1 MTRKD
6 RAKKNTPNAHI
17 SVSDKLSVSE
27 KRSSIEQRNT
37 EHLREHLREHLH
49 GTSGKNAPKPTPVP
63 PAKTRQPWNYKSW
76 ASSLSSLLL
85 LMGIGTAITGTGYLS
100 LQFLL
105 NPRSVIWVNN
115 YLPEPLQVKVAGWD
129 QPRTMKELTADLKKS
144 ELWFGEQIRL
154 SAANQA
160 DFVVPVF
167 QNRDDCTDACQ
178 QIVELRV
185 YRSVAHPYH
194 KTKEQHYQMVSQ
206 LSVLGMEDWFVQEPF
221 VNAQVDVPP
230 PSAAILGFNSVEL
243 LSDQAPK
250 EGIWLTLKGERDQ
263 IGTYGQVLHYNPGKS
278 SLTAMMPW
286 TSPAREMPHWENIAL
301 GGSPELVVNQT
312 IGLDPLY
319 QIYLLEPDR
328 GNLSGLKLR
337 NLSLTKPVLEARS
350 YLDALKLAKVG
361 LWSLALE
368 SINALGEDTLKSN
381 TTAQLQ
387 RDVIKYHAQIFK
399 AQSEQPSANTSQQV
413 LADLM
418 DGRWEKA
425 IKAVKATPGDREE
438 VIELLNADSGQLLK
452 RLAAALEIQPGNPA
466 LQSWNAAMKMARG
479 GKGSAI
485 AWLKTQPT
493 QPSGGD
499 RSKMLADIAPSLN
512 PTPKPTISPTP
523 VSRPSS
529 IPTPI
534 PSPAILPS
542 PAAIPVRD
550 NQTEI
555 APRSVEPKKSETT
568 Q

>member
-6 RAKKNTPNAHI
+6 RDKKNQSQPQNNTANAHI
-17 SVSDKLSVSE
+17 SASNKQVD
-27 KRSSIEQRNT
+27 RAQIEQRNT

-49 GTSGKNAPKPTPVP
+49 AANLKNAPKPSPQQALP
-63 PAKTRQPWNYKSW
+63 RQPWNYKSW

-144 ELWFGEQIRL
+144 GLWFGEQIRL
-154 SAANQA
+154 SAASHA

-167 QNRDDCTDACQ
+167 QNRDDCADVCQ

-185 YRSVAHPYH
+185 YRSVAHPYNR
-194 KTKEQHYQMVSQ
+194 TKEQHFQMISQ

-230 PSAAILGFNSVEL
+230 PSAAILGFDSVEVL
-243 LSDQAPK
+243 GDQAPK

-263 IGTYGQVLHYNPGKS
+263 IGLYGQVLHYNPQKS

-286 TSPAREMPHWENIAL
+286 TSPARAMPRWENMAL
-301 GGSPELVVNQT
+301 GGSPELVVDQT
-312 IGLDPLY
+312 IGLDPLF
-319 QIYLLEPDR
+319 QIYVLEPDR
-328 GNLSGLKLR
+328 ANLSGLKLR

-368 SINALGEDTLKSN
+368 SIDSLGEDALKSN
-381 TTAQLQ
+381 TTSQLQ

-485 AWLKTQPT
+485 AWLKTQP
-493 QPSGGD
+493 SGGD
-499 RSKMLADIAPSLN
+499 RSKLLADIAPALN
-512 PTPKPTISPTP
+512 PTPTPTISPTP
-523 VSRPSS
+523 VSSPNSM
-529 IPTPI
+529 PTPM

-550 NQTEI
+550 SQTEI
-555 APRSVEPKKSETT
+555 APRSIEPKKSETT